1 MPPTLADQPE
11 FAPPLRVLMRRRVEE
26 LVALLLAAIGVA
38 LLVAI
43 GSYNSLDPSL
53 DTATIARAAN
63 LAGPPG
69 AVVADALLQG
79 FGLAGALPAI
89 AMLGWAWRI
98 GSHRGL
104 TMAPLRLA
112 ALLLAMPALAGLL
125 AAAGQGLAAAG
136 HAMLIWPTEAGL
148 GGAVGM
154 LLANNAANVTRDVL
168 GPMGPSVGLG
178 VDTVVALVFGV
189 LALGLTTTEWSA
201 AGRAARGSALRAR
214 QASGVVANGS
224 SAAIRFGT
232 WTLRTINGTKAA
244 EPPRV
249 VGQGNDTARTATPR
263 SAAPTA
269 TQTPRR
275 PSLAA
280 ETSARA
286 RSEPSLSVPRAEP
299 RIALPLPPDEDED
312 DDFALPPI
320 QPPTPQPV
328 TAKFGLF
335 AGAQQKAATP
345 QPAAPAQPEI
355 RWEFPPIDLLTP
367 APPRNATAK
376 LSPEELEENARL
388 LEAVLKDYGVQGEI
402 VNIRPGPV
410 VTLYEL
416 EPAPG
421 TRAARVIGLADDV
434 ARSLAVHAVRIAVVP
449 GRTVLGVE
457 VPNAKR
463 ETVYLS
469 ELLTSPE
476 WEHQSGRLGIAL
488 GQNIGGDPVLA
499 DLARMPHL
507 LVAGTTG
514 SGKSVGINA
523 MILSL
528 LYKLSP
534 AECRMIMIDPKM
546 LELSVY
552 EGIPHLLSPV
562 VTDPAKAIAA
572 LKWTVREMERRY
584 RAMSQLGVRNLAG
597 YNARVA
603 EAAAKGEVVS
613 RRVQTGFDSET
624 GKPIFEDQ
632 KLALNSLPLIVVVI
646 DEMAD
651 LMMVAGK
658 DIEASVMRLAQ
669 MARAAGIHVIMATQ
683 RPSVDVI
690 TGTIKANFPTRI
702 SFRVVNKHDSRTILG
717 EMGAEQL
724 LGQGDMLFQADSR
737 TTRVH
742 GPFVTDREVEDVVA
756 FLREQ
761 GEPDY
766 QEDITEAPE
775 EPEQL
780 SMSGIAG
787 ASDDDKSL
795 FDMAVEIVTRD
806 GKASTSYLQ
815 RVLKIG
821 YNRAANLIEQME
833 REGIITTPNHAG
845 KREILTRRRSAEEDE
860 R

>member
-1 MPPTLADQPE
+1 MPPTIADQVE
-11 FAPPLRVLMRRRVEE
+11 FAPPLRVVLRRRVEE
-26 LVALLLAAIGVA
+26 MLALLLAAIGVA
-38 LLVAI
+38 LLVAL
-43 GSYNSLDPSL
+43 GSYNPLDPSL
-53 DTATIARAAN
+53 DTATVARAAN

-69 AVVADALLQG
+69 AIVADALLQG
-79 FGLAGALPAI
+79 FGLAGALPGI
-89 AMLGWAWRI
+89 VLLGWAWRI

-104 TMAPLRLA
+104 TMGPVRLA
-112 ALLLAMPALAGLL
+112 AILLALPAASGVLAVLGDML
-125 AAAGQGLAAAG
+125 ATNGATALV
-136 HAMLIWPTEAGL
+136 WPTEAGL
-148 GGAVGM
+148 GGAVGS
-154 LLANNAANVTRDVL
+154 LLVVNTTAIAHETL
-168 GPMGPSVGLG
+168 GPFGPSIAFGVGLA
-178 VDTVVALVFGV
+178 TALVMG
-189 LALGLTTTEWSA
+189 LLSLGLTVGEWRA
-201 AGRAARGSALRAR
+201 AGRVARSSALRAQ
-214 QASGVVANGS
+214 QASGVVAKGS
-224 SAAIRFGT
+224 GSAVRFGT
-232 WTLRTINGTKAA
+232 WLLRTINGSKNA

-249 VGQGNDTARTATPR
+249 VGQVGDAITTRRPLSPSGARPEPR
-263 SAAPTA
+263 PE
-269 TQTPRR
+269 PRR
-275 PSLAA
+275 PEAGIRA
-280 ETSARA
+280 EPR
-286 RSEPSLSVPRAEP
+286 LNLPRAEP
-299 RIALPLPPDEDED
+299 PAIKIEDSALSAPPKTGSRFGFGKPQAAAEPAPPSAPQASTWELPP
-312 DDFALPPI
+312 L
-320 QPPTPQPV
+320 
-328 TAKFGLF
+328 
-335 AGAQQKAATP
+335 
-345 QPAAPAQPEI
+345 
-355 RWEFPPIDLLTP
+355 DLLTK
-367 APPRNATAK
+367 APPRNETAK
-376 LSPEELEENARL
+376 LTPEQMEENARL
-388 LEAVLKDYGVQGEI
+388 LEAVLNDYGVQGQI
-402 VNIRPGPV
+402 VNFRPGPV

-421 TRAARVIGLADDV
+421 TRAARVIGLSDDI

-449 GRTVLGVE
+449 GRTVLGIE

-463 ETVYLS
+463 ETVYLH
-469 ELLTSPE
+469 ELLTSDS
-476 WEHQSGRLGIAL
+476 WTKSKGRLAIAL
-488 GQNIGGDPVLA
+488 GQNIAGEPELT
-499 DLARMPHL
+499 DLAKMPHL

-552 EGIPHLLSPV
+552 EGIPHLLTPV

-597 YNARVA
+597 YNDRVSS
-603 EAAAKGEVVS
+603 AAAKGEVVA

-624 GKPIFEDQ
+624 GKPVFEDQ
-632 KLALNSLPLIVVVI
+632 NLALNTLPLIVVII

-724 LGQGDMLFQADSR
+724 LGQGDMLFQSDSR

-742 GPFVTDREVEDVVA
+742 GPFVTDHEVEDVVA

-766 QEDITEAPE
+766 QDDITEAPP

-780 SMSGIAG
+780 SLSGIAG
-787 ASDDDKSL
+787 ADDDEKNL

-833 REGIITTPNHAG
+833 REGVITPPNHVG
-845 KREILTRRRSAEEDE
+845 KREILARRRNKEEEE
-860 R
+860 RD

>member
-1 MPPTLADQPE
+1 MPPTLADQTDY
-11 FAPPLRVLMRRRVEE
+11 APPLRVVFKRRVEE
-26 LVALLLAAIGVA
+26 MLALVLAATGVA
-38 LLVAI
+38 LLVAL
-43 GSYNSLDPSL
+43 GSYNPLDPSL
-53 DTATIARAAN
+53 DTATVTRAAN

-69 AVVADALLQG
+69 AIVADALLQA
-79 FGLAGALPAI
+79 FGLAGALPGVAL
-89 AMLGWAWRI
+89 LGWAWRI

-104 TMAPLRLA
+104 TMGLVRIA
-112 ALLLAMPALAGLL
+112 AMLIALP
-125 AAAGQGLAAAG
+125 AAAGTLAAIGEALATG
-136 HAMLIWPTEAGL
+136 GAAALVWPTEAGL
-148 GGAVGM
+148 GGAAGG
-154 LLANNAANVTRDVL
+154 LLATNAKSIAHDML
-168 GPMGPSVGLG
+168 GPFGPSLAFGIG
-178 VDTVVALVFGV
+178 AATALMMSV
-189 LALGLTTTEWSA
+189 LALGLTSGEWRA
-201 AGRAARGSALRAR
+201 AGRAARGSAIRAR
-214 QASGVVANGS
+214 QASGAVAKGS
-224 SAAIRFGT
+224 GSAVRFGT
-232 WTLRTINGTKAA
+232 WLLRTVNGTKAA

-249 VGQGNDTARTATPR
+249 VGQENAIATRREARPDPRPEARTPEVRTPESRNPEARRTEPRIDAPR
-263 SAAPTA
+263 S
-269 TQTPRR
+269 
-275 PSLAA
+275 
-280 ETSARA
+280 
-286 RSEPSLSVPRAEP
+286 RAEP
-299 RIALPLPPDEDED
+299 SFTPPRPEPTAPVETAEPSRGGLSR
-312 DDFALPPI
+312 FTAAKPQAAPPPPSA
-320 QPPTPQPV
+320 QPPESP
-328 TAKFGLF
+328 
-335 AGAQQKAATP
+335 
-345 QPAAPAQPEI
+345 
-355 RWEFPPIDLLTP
+355 WELPSLDLLTK
-367 APPRNATAK
+367 APPRNETHK
-376 LSPEELEENARL
+376 LSPEEMEENGRL
-388 LEAVLKDYGVQGEI
+388 LEAVLNDYGVQGQI
-402 VNIRPGPV
+402 VNYRPGPV

-421 TRAARVIGLADDV
+421 TRAARVIGLADDI

-449 GRTVLGVE
+449 GRTVLGIE

-463 ETVYLS
+463 ETVYLH
-469 ELLTSPE
+469 ELLTSE
-476 WEHQSGRLGIAL
+476 AWERMNARLGIAL
-488 GQNIGGDPVLA
+488 GQDIGGDPVLT

-534 AECRMIMIDPKM
+534 AECRLIMIDPKM

-552 EGIPHLLSPV
+552 EGIPHLLTPV

-584 RAMSQLGVRNLAG
+584 RAMSQLGVRSLAG
-597 YNARVA
+597 YNERVSQ
-603 EAAAKGEVVS
+603 AAAKGEVVT
-613 RRVQTGFDSET
+613 RRVQTGFDAET
-624 GKPIFEDQ
+624 GKPVFEDQ
-632 KLALNSLPLIVVVI
+632 ALALTTLPLIVVII

-742 GPFVTDREVEDVVA
+742 GPFVSDREVEDVVA

-766 QEDITEAPE
+766 QDDITEAPP

-780 SMSGIAG
+780 SLSGIAG
-787 ASDDDKSL
+787 AEEDEKNL

-833 REGIITTPNHAG
+833 REGVITPANHVG
-845 KREILTRRRSAEEDE
+845 KREILARRRTEEDE